1 MHKPLALLGLILG
14 VAALVL
20 HLVVAV
26 STGGAGAVV
35 HFVTSLL
42 VIANLLAVIVYAG
55 VAFDA
60 AALAAFRTKGVQGM
74 TATAMAFA
82 MLFYHLV
89 AADQLQPEGLAL
101 VSNVA
106 LGYVAPTLF
115 VSYWMVYLTNGSL
128 RLHHVAPWLLFPA
141 LYIGLVLVVGLV
153 SNTYAYDVL
162 DVAAD
167 GWGAVAI
174 NYLTFI
180 AAFLMLSVFAVG
192 FDTEKKPTPDHVP
205 QH

>member
-14 VAALVL
+14 AAALAL
-20 HLVVAV
+20 QLVVAV
-26 STGGAGAVV
+26 SAGGAEAAIGY
-35 HFVTSLL
+35 VTSLL
-42 VIANLLAVIVYAG
+42 VIANLVAVLVYAG
-55 VAFDA
+55 ELTNA
-60 AALAAFRTKGVQGM
+60 AALSAFRTKGMQGM

-89 AADQLQPEGLAL
+89 AADQLHPEGLAL
-101 VSNVA
+101 ISNVA

-115 VSYWMVYLTNGSL
+115 VSYWMVYLTTGSL

-141 LYIGLVLVVGLV
+141 LFICWTLLLGTVTGI
-153 SNTYAYDVL
+153 YAYDVL
-162 DVAAD
+162 NVAAE

-192 FDTEKKPTPDHVP
+192 FDTEKKPTPDHAP